1 MTDLLKGAIAESSD
15 NKTYTDNIKKTLQQF
30 DLVDGFLSN
39 LITDK
44 DGVQNYLDSLR
55 LLKGRGF
62 KVDNAMARLEYQLEQ
77 TQVSIESFTKQKVGR
92 LRLLAMDIIDVSE
105 NVLKRRLIID
115 DRQRLLVEET
125 HKALDGYRNLELYDD
140 SSINKLVSLSL
151 SHMSDLSG
159 DVGKFD
165 AQIEEAKSF
174 AARNFDIGD
183 LVGDLRNQK
192 YFNFSL

>member
-77 TQVSIESFTKQKVGR
+77 TQVSIESFTKQNVGR

-115 DRQRLLVEET
+115 DRQRYLLT
-125 HKALDGYRNLELYDD
+125 NIKH
-140 SSINKLVSLSL
+140 
-151 SHMSDLSG
+151 
-159 DVGKFD
+159 
-165 AQIEEAKSF
+165 
-174 AARNFDIGD
+174 
-183 LVGDLRNQK
+183 
-192 YFNFSL
+192 

>member
-92 LRLLAMDIIDVSE
+92 LKLLAMDIIDVS
-105 NVLKRRLIID
+105 
-115 DRQRLLVEET
+115 
-125 HKALDGYRNLELYDD
+125 
-140 SSINKLVSLSL
+140 
-151 SHMSDLSG
+151 
-159 DVGKFD
+159 
-165 AQIEEAKSF
+165 
-174 AARNFDIGD
+174 
-183 LVGDLRNQK
+183 
-192 YFNFSL
+192 